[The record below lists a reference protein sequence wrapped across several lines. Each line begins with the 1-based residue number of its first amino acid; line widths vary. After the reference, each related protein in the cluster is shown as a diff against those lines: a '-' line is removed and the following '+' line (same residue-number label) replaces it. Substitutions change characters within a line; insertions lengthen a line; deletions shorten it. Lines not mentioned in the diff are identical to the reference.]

1 MPSSKR
7 LNLQYSFMQVAFW
20 AASAALCAYQAALL
34 LHRGFTNTQVGI
46 LLAVRCLA
54 GVVAQPLLGSYA
66 DKHPNHSLK
75 GIVTL
80 CLTVAFFA
88 GLVHLLPMGMA
99 GTAAVLVVLGA
110 LEISAYPLMDAMAV
124 QFIQAGRQV
133 SYSLGRGFGSLAYAV
148 VSVLIGL
155 QTDRFGLE
163 SSLVTHSALVLVFIA
178 SVVTFPKFDPAW
190 RGSSSKEKEAGER
203 PKSAL
208 GLLRDNPRFGVML
221 AGVLLGVTAYMAMSN
236 FMINIVRSRG
246 GGETHLGVTIF
257 VATAFELPAALL
269 FERLYRR
276 GNAGHIIA
284 AGMAFITLKAA
295 LSLLAPNYQMVW
307 LLQSVQLLG
316 YGLFTPASVFYVS
329 DAIDP
334 VNQVKG
340 QTLMMMAS
348 NGLGGMLASALG
360 GCVLDGGGV
369 NAMLWMCV
377 GLGLAATA
385 VTALA
390 ALSGRRKNAP
400 GT

>member
-1 MPSSKR
+1 MPSPKR
-7 LNLQYSFMQVAFW
+7 LNAQYILMQVAFW

-34 LHRGFTNTQVGI
+34 LHRGFTNTQVGV
-46 LLAVRCLA
+46 LLAARCLA

-66 DKHPNHSLK
+66 DKHPDLPLK
-75 GIVTL
+75 TIVTL
-80 CLTVAFFA
+80 CLSVAFFA
-88 GLVHLLPMGMA
+88 GVAHMLPMGMA
-99 GTAAVLVVLGA
+99 GTAALLVVIGA

-124 QFIQAGRQV
+124 QFIQAGNKV

-148 VSVLIGL
+148 VSVLMGL
-155 QTDRFGLE
+155 QTARFGIE
-163 SSLVTHSALVLVFIA
+163 STLVTHSVLVLFLIA
-178 SVVTFPKFDPAW
+178 TAVTFPKFDPAW
-190 RGSSSKEKEAGER
+190 RPSPAGEEEGGAR
-203 PKSAL
+203 PRSAL
-208 GLLRDNPRFGVML
+208 RLLRDNPRFGVML
-221 AGVLLGVTAYMAMSN
+221 AGLLFGVTSYMAMSN

-246 GGETHLGVTIF
+246 GSEAHLGIAIF
-257 VATAFELPAALL
+257 VATACELPAAIL

-276 GNAGHIIA
+276 GNAGTILTA
-284 AGMAFITLKAA
+284 SMAFIALKAG
-295 LSLLAPNYQMVW
+295 LSLLAPSYQAVW
-307 LLQSVQLLG
+307 LLQPVQLLG

-334 VNQVKG
+334 VDQVKG

-360 GCVLDGGGV
+360 GCVLDAGGA

-377 GLGLAATA
+377 GLGLTATA

-390 ALSGRRKNAP
+390 AFPLKRKNAP